1 MAMRQRAAPAHEPGE
16 AVDRFQSAYRA
27 VGTRRRDTSRATIAP
42 SEAYDSLMLCLD
54 SIAIRRTR
62 RVVAAALLALPL
74 SLRAQSPA
82 TASDTV
88 RISLDQAV
96 TLGLRQSDEIGLAN
110 AQVDLADAQYANA
123 RANILPQLRFNGA
136 YTHVYESARG
146 SAVGAVF
153 NQPNTYTANTNLS
166 QTLFQGG
173 RLVSAARAA
182 NDTRQAAREDESE
195 QRASVTVQV
204 QRAYLQ
210 ALYTARIAEL
220 QENNLALANNR
231 LAQIEQLQRAGQ
243 AARYDVLRARVERSN
258 LEPLAIQARNDR
270 ELALLDLKRLLN
282 VPITKP
288 IALTSQI
295 DQSAIAAVLATAD
308 DTTGTVDRAALRSA
322 ELNVAAKRLGVRVAR
337 ADYYPALSVFFQQG
351 YQAFPPIGMGFPTTR
366 GALTAEACPPGTTAG
381 RLCQNGGFFSDRQLG
396 LNISL
401 PLFDGFRVRSN
412 VDLASAQARVAE
424 LQLQQQRETVAL
436 DVARA
441 RAELRRSRASFAA
454 RQQNSAEAQ
463 EAFQLA
469 SLRFQRGLSTQ
480 LEVSD
485 AQLALLTAQSTEA
498 RATYD
503 LFLASADLARA
514 LGRPIPLPSTT
525 TTSPTPR

>member
-1 MAMRQRAAPAHEPGE
+1 MHHPFCPLFRRA
-16 AVDRFQSAYRA
+16 
-27 VGTRRRDTSRATIAP
+27 
-42 SEAYDSLMLCLD
+42 
-54 SIAIRRTR
+54 RRT
-62 RVVAAALLALPL
+62 AAVALLALPL
-74 SLRAQSPA
+74 GVQAQTPASPVA
-82 TASDTV
+82 GDTV
-88 RISLDQAV
+88 RLSLDQAV
-96 TLGLRQSDEIGLAN
+96 TIGLRQSDEIGLAN
-110 AQVDLADAQYANA
+110 ARVDVADAQFANA
-123 RANILPQLRFNGA
+123 RASILPQLRFNGA

-146 SAVGAVF
+146 NAVGAVF
-153 NQPNTYTANTNLS
+153 NQPNTYSASTNLS

-182 NDTRQAAREDESE
+182 NDTRQAAREDERE
-195 QRASVTVQV
+195 QRASVTLQV

-210 ALYTARIAEL
+210 ALFTARIVEL
-220 QENNLALANNR
+220 QENNLTLATNR

-270 ELALLDLKRLLN
+270 ELALLELKRLLN
-282 VPITKP
+282 IPIDKP

-295 DQSAIAAVLATAD
+295 DQSATAAMLAAAE
-308 DTTGTVDRAALRSA
+308 DTVSVAERAAIRSA
-322 ELNVAAKRLGVRVAR
+322 ELNVSARRLGIAVAR
-337 ADYYPALSVFFQQG
+337 ADFYPALSVFFQTG
-351 YQAFPPIGMGFPTTR
+351 YQAFPPIGQGLPRAR
-366 GALTAEACPPGTTAG
+366 GALTAEACPPGSVTG
-381 RLCQNGGFFSDRQLG
+381 RLCQNGGFFADRQLG
-396 LNISL
+396 LNVSL
-401 PLFDGFRVRSN
+401 PLFDGFRVKSN
-412 VDLASAQARVAE
+412 VDLAQAQARVAE
-424 LQLQQQRETVAL
+424 LELQVERETVAL

-469 SLRFQRGLSTQ
+469 SLRFTRGLSTQ

-514 LGRPIPLPSTT
+514 LGRPIPLPSAT